1 MFFEGDTM
9 KILQKIFIFYIIILS
24 ILLLIKFN
32 FSMHYILEKINS
44 INLSREQ
51 GAWNINLVPF
61 RTISSQLHLLK
72 ILPSIAVKNLI
83 GNIVIFAPF
92 GFLFPMGYKN
102 MRKCHRTFMAGLI
115 YILMIEFI
123 QFVCM
128 LGAFDVDDIILNSIG
143 VICGFAVFEIARK
156 KWEYRK

>member
-1 MFFEGDTM
+1 
-9 KILQKIFIFYIIILS
+9 
-24 ILLLIKFN
+24 
-32 FSMHYILEKINS
+32 
-44 INLSREQ
+44 
-51 GAWNINLVPF
+51 
-61 RTISSQLHLLK
+61 
-72 ILPSIAVKNLI
+72 
-83 GNIVIFAPF
+83 
-92 GFLFPMGYKN
+92 
-102 MRKCHRTFMAGLI
+102 MAGLI